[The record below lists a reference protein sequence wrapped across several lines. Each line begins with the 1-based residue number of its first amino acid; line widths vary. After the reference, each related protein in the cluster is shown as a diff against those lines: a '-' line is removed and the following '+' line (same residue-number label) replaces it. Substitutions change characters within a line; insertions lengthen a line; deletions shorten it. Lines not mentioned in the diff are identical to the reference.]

1 MLQNSLTL
9 LTKKLRSVLTPPI
22 VKYWPTPFAFDDML
36 TSQKNSV
43 DRLDKRKNL
52 SWLDA
57 HISEA
62 EAKMVSEKNQ
72 LAALESQG
80 LNTRQACRQLACTIG
95 YLQILHI
102 RKAALLQHLHEL
114 SY

>member
-1 MLQNSLTL
+1 M
-9 LTKKLRSVLTPPI
+9 LTP
-22 VKYWPTPFAFDDML
+22 
-36 TSQKNSV
+36 QKGSG
-43 DRLDKRKNL
+43 DRLDKQKNL

-57 HISEA
+57 HISET
-62 EAKMVSEKNQ
+62 EAKIVSEKSQ

-80 LNTRQACRQLACTIG
+80 FSTRQACRQLACTIG

-114 SY
+114 SD